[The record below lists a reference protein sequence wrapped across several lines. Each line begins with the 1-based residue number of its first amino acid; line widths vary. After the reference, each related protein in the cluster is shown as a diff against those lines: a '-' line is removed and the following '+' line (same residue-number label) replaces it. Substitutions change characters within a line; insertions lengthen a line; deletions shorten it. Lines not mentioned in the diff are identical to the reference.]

1 MAWAE
6 WVWMESFQ
14 LGGSGAEWVWFEWVW
29 VEWVWVER
37 AQVGRVC
44 AGTV

>member
-6 WVWMESFQ
+6 WIWMANFQ
-14 LGGSGAEWVWFEWVW
+14 LGGPGAEWAWF
-29 VEWVWVER
+29 EWVWVER

>member
-6 WVWMESFQ
+6 WVWMENFQ
-14 LGGSGAEWVWFEWVW
+14 LGGPGAEWVW

-37 AQVGRVC
+37 AQVGRVW
-44 AGTV
+44 AGTA